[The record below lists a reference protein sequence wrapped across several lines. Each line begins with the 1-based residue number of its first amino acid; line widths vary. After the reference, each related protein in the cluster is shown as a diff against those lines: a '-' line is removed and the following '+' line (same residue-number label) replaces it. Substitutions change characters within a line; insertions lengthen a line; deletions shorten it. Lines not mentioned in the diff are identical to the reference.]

1 MDDPYK
7 KIYDT
12 KGCWSARHGQCALVH
27 GGELVVIGGVRP
39 WGTEA
44 DVKLEQ
50 RQKEVCM
57 AQPQHL
63 FWIYDLKLEEGGM
76 VACATLGGRGTIQE
90 KKEEQKT

>member
-39 WGTEA
+39 WGIEA

-50 RQKEVCM
+50 RQKEVWLNCSIF
-57 AQPQHL
+57 L
-63 FWIYDLKLEEGGM
+63 DLCFK
-76 VACATLGGRGTIQE
+76 A
-90 KKEEQKT
+90 